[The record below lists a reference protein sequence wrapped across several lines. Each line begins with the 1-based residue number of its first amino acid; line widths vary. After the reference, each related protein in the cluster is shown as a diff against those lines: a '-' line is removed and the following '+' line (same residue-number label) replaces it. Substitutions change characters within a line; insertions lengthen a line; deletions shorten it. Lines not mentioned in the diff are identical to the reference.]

1 MSLLVDAEGIVMST
15 ATSNE
20 KTPGQLKGGAVGWET
35 VNVFVSSTFNDMH
48 AERDYLV
55 KEVFP
60 RLREWCERRKLR
72 LVDVDL
78 RWGVTEAD
86 ATKHKRVVDVC
97 LRKIDDCRP
106 FFICLLGQRYGWIP
120 KRGDLADQTL
130 HDFPGLDKVIEAAS
144 VTELEVLH
152 SCVEPM
158 SNHDR
163 AEHAFFYLRQPTYVD
178 RLPKQPAQ
186 LARTYTDQVEKDP
199 KSCAFLV
206 AKQGELRK
214 VKIPAT
220 GRPVHFYE
228 ASWDPD
234 QKTPEI
240 AMPLQCGATIED
252 NQKEWRRKWF
262 EEAGV
267 NVKGLDVAEDAGE
280 LAKAEAHNADLTKG
294 RLGDFRCDGR
304 SLGEVICE
312 DLQAAITARFP
323 DHVEATDQTDL
334 EREIALHEEFVYAA
348 TEGFIERTDDFDALD
363 AWANAPADRR
373 LMAVVAPGGVG
384 KSTLLAKWVQRRR
397 DRGETVVCRFIGV
410 GDRSASVDTL
420 LHFLVDELRASG
432 RLTAEVSD
440 DPRKLRGLLS
450 DLLADCGN
458 KGKTVVVLDALDQL
472 ESGLLDLDWLP
483 LALPENVKLLVS
495 FKRGEPG
502 ADKLEAQWRSG
513 ARVRVHEHRGFEVL
527 EDRKKLVRAYLNQFL
542 KELDEEHLQ
551 ALTSAPGADNPLF
564 LRVVLSELRVFGAFG
579 DLGRKIRDDFGDTPV
594 SAFNA
599 VLQRLES
606 DPPPAGL
613 DPRQI
618 VPILFGLLAHSRAG
632 LPKQALLDMLVE
644 ELGASA
650 ELHPAVEATVETY
663 LRQVRP
669 FLARREG
676 RVDFFYAS
684 FCAAAQE
691 RYARADAPLPMRTT
705 AAWHKCIAHWCER
718 WPGIED
724 AGKSYALGALVH
736 HLLAAGEA
744 DPAADAMTDFGYHY
758 ARLEKL
764 GADDVIEVTR
774 DFAALMQ
781 AELPADRC
789 EQVETWQRF
798 CGEIAH
804 FLRRP
809 GIAPEVE
816 WMQKAYA
823 YAESSP
829 TTRSA
834 ETWLD
839 RCGSKHWWFRR
850 LGRPKEIIRNACLRV
865 LEGHT
870 DRVMSV
876 ALHADGRRAVT
887 ASADHTSRVWDL
899 DTGACLTTLEGH
911 TDSVWSVALH
921 ADGRR
926 AVTASADHASRVWDL
941 DTGACLT
948 TLDGHTDKI
957 WSVALHADGRRAVTA
972 SADHTLRVWDLDTGA
987 CLTTLEGHTGEVLSV
1002 ALHPDGRRAVSGSDD
1017 KTARVWDL
1025 DTGAC
1030 LTTLEGLT
1038 GNVNSVALHPDGR
1051 RVVTGHQHLSGVRV
1065 WDLNTG
1071 ACLSAPW
1078 WGQSHIGEVNLV
1090 ALHPDGR
1097 RAVTARHHRQD
1108 SERWVWDLETGRY
1121 LRTLEAQTKYDV
1133 TTSVAFCAD
1142 GQRAVAW
1149 SPSRVWVWDLD
1160 TGACLR
1166 TLEGHTDYV
1175 NSVALHADGRR
1186 AVSASDDKT
1195 AWVWDLDA
1203 DVCLRAPE
1211 GHTHW
1216 VNSVALHADGRRAV
1230 TASNDSTVRV
1240 WDLDTGACLRT
1251 LSGHAHS
1258 VDEVVLHGDG
1268 RRAVTLGGDQTARV
1282 WDLNTGE
1289 CLRTLDGHTFGFN
1302 SVALHP
1308 DGRRAVTAGNDFSV
1322 RVWDLDSGACLR
1334 TLNGH
1339 TQRVKSVA
1347 LHADGRR
1354 AVTGSHDKTVRV
1366 WDLDSGECLRTL
1378 NGHTDS
1384 VKSVALHA
1392 DGRRAVTASED
1403 ETMRVWDLDSGE
1415 CLRTLEA
1422 HTVVYSLA
1430 ICADGR
1436 RAVTASRDHTVR
1448 VWDLDSGECLRMLE
1462 VPTGGV
1468 RLVALHA
1475 DGRRVVTGGDD
1486 QTVRLWDLDSG
1497 DCLGAWFGGRAF
1509 YALCSGRHLV
1519 DGRSRIAA
1527 GCDDGSVLFF
1537 DLMPPGPLTRT
1548 TFATWSPTHPLIAS
1562 VLDTGAIVLHQWH
1575 VSSGQLE
1582 ELARSAPSSVPISS
1596 LRFTLD
1602 GTRLQILTADNTE
1615 HILDAATLQP
1625 APAPTCAW
1633 SSARD
1638 VSPDGASRA
1647 VIRDGRLV
1655 VDR

>member
-781 AELPADRC
+781 EELPADRC

-804 FLRRP
+804 LLRRP

-887 ASADHTSRVWDL
+887 ASADHTS
-899 DTGACLTTLEGH
+899 
-911 TDSVWSVALH
+911 
-921 ADGRR
+921 
-926 AVTASADHASRVWDL
+926 
-941 DTGACLT
+941 
-948 TLDGHTDKI
+948 
-957 WSVALHADGRRAVTA
+957 
-972 SADHTLRVWDLDTGA
+972 
-987 CLTTLEGHTGEVLSV
+987 
-1002 ALHPDGRRAVSGSDD
+1002 
-1017 KTARVWDL
+1017 RVWDL

-1415 CLRTLEA
+1415 CLR
-1422 HTVVYSLA
+1422 
-1430 ICADGR
+1430 
-1436 RAVTASRDHTVR
+1436 
-1448 VWDLDSGECLRMLE
+1448 MLE
-1462 VPTGGV
+1462 VPTGGA